1 MIQFPRLPFEA
12 EREMKEETARLLRGL
27 QPGEFLTEEDIFK
40 HNPKIQR
47 IILANN
53 YMTSNIDGD
62 QEDELA
68 INADYEYEHDEK
80 LDDNESDG
88 HSEGNGILVWANPIC
103 PQICSKCPG
112 YLVNHFTEETVSCL
126 YRCHDRTKDRP
137 TQYQQA
143 PHTIPPPLFSEGE
156 HGDGGL
162 RLV

>member
-1 MIQFPRLPFEA
+1 MTQFPRLPFEA
-12 EREMKEETARLLRGL
+12 EREMKEETIRLLRGL
-27 QPGEFLTEEDIFK
+27 QPGDFLTEEDIFK
-40 HNPKIQR
+40 HSPKIQR

-53 YMTSNIDGD
+53 YTTSNVDGD
-62 QEDELA
+62 HEDELA
-68 INADYEYEHDEK
+68 INAGYEYEHDEI
-80 LDDNESDG
+80 LDDK
-88 HSEGNGILVWANPIC
+88 WANPIC

-126 YRCHDRTKDRP
+126 CRCHDRTKDRL

-143 PHTIPPPLFSEGE
+143 SPIIPPPLFSEGE